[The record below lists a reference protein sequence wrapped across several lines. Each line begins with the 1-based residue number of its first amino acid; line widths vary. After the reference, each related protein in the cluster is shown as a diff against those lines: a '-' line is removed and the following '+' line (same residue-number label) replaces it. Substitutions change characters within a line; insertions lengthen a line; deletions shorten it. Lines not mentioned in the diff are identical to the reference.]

1 MAAVKLISVLKP
13 VIDRRRRLALIVD
26 DTLMARSCSKKTE
39 LLAKVYD
46 HDKHEFLTGYRG
58 LTVGWSDGNTFLP
71 VNFAL
76 MSTKKK
82 ENMIGNQPVA
92 TDQRSIAG
100 RRRTQAQRPRK
111 FIIVT
116 ADAFMVSKA
125 CMNVWL
131 PPKRGSK
138 GKYLVLATTQY
149 KASTGNHSALWPQMA
164 DRNLF

>member
-1 MAAVKLISVLKP
+1 MRESRFIAVKLISVLKP

-82 ENMIGNQPVA
+82 ENMLGNQPVT

-100 RRRTQAQRPRK
+100 RRRTQAQRPMNA
-111 FIIVT
+111 VT
-116 ADAFMVSKA
+116 VELLKQTKKVYYRYRDRLYDV
-125 CMNVWL
+125 
-131 PPKRGSK
+131 K
-138 GKYLVLATTQY
+138 GLYERLAAAKPRQ
-149 KASTGNHSALWPQMA
+149 
-164 DRNLF
+164 